1 MRQKENLEPD
11 KKKGLWGLV
20 DRIEGDKVVW
30 IIVFML
36 IMISWLAIFSSTSLL
51 ALETGSDRLS
61 IMKEQAFITA
71 LGLALIWGL
80 YNIQK
85 IGVIRWFSKLGF
97 LLSLGMLLIL
107 VFNLDLGFIRAESI
121 NQARRSLKVFGV
133 QLHVYEVVKVAM
145 VMYLSW
151 AIHICKKDEEDK
163 TRRKIFPLLYEL
175 SRRPHLGFLKEG
187 LWKRAMYI
195 YAPLGLTI
203 LMVAR
208 GSNSSAMII
217 GIVLMAILILGGI
230 NTKEIA
236 ALVVIG
242 AVGVGLLLGIH
253 MLKSE
258 NAKSSKVAAQV
269 VASDGDKQPD
279 NSKNRMAT
287 LLGRLT
293 MNTDPT
299 QLIGLKGQ
307 KKQDLLDKI
316 SQPNAAKIAV
326 HEGGILGKGPGG
338 STQKYVVPVMFGD
351 YMYSFLLEEYGLWGG
366 ILIIILYVSLLAR
379 GSWIARL
386 CDSDFAQIAVGGLTL
401 LITTQAFLHMYI
413 NVDMGPLTGQTLPLV
428 SHGKGAF
435 LSFCVAFGI
444 ILSISRMANKK
455 IREEEAEAKPLIEK
469 ADDIQ
474 ASMDVLESLDVLED
488 FDDYEKN

>member
-1 MRQKENLEPD
+1 MIQKENLEPD

-36 IMISWLAIFSSTSLL
+36 IMISWLAIFSSTPLL

-71 LGLALIWGL
+71 LGLAFIWGI
-80 YNIQK
+80 YKIQK
-85 IGVIRWFSKLGF
+85 IGIIRWFSKLGF
-97 LLSLGMLLIL
+97 LLSLGFLLIL
-107 VFNLDLGFIRAESI
+107 VFDLDLGFIKAESI
-121 NQARRSLKVFGV
+121 NQARRSLKIFGI

-151 AIHICKKDEEDK
+151 AIHMCKMDEEDK
-163 TRRKIFPLLYEL
+163 TKRKVFPLLYKL
-175 SRRPHLGFLKEG
+175 SRKPHLAFLRNG
-187 LWKRAMYI
+187 LWKRMMYI
-195 YAPLGLTI
+195 YAPIGLTTI
-203 LMVAR
+203 MVAS

-217 GIVLMAILILGGI
+217 GGVMVALLIFGGI
-230 NTKEIA
+230 KLKEIA
-236 ALVVIG
+236 TLMAVG
-242 AVGVGLLLGIH
+242 AVGVGLILGIH
-253 MLKSE
+253 MLKSDGSDSQK
-258 NAKSSKVAAQV
+258 ATAQV
-269 VASDGDKQPD
+269 VTSD
-279 NSKNRMAT
+279 NSSDTDNSRNRIST

-293 MNTDPT
+293 MNTDPA
-299 QLIGLKGQ
+299 QLLELKGQ
-307 KKQDLLDKI
+307 KRQDMLDKI

-351 YMYSFLLEEYGLWGG
+351 YMFSFLLEEYGLWGG
-366 ILIIILYVSLLAR
+366 IIIIILYVSLLAR

-386 CDSDFAQIAVGGLTL
+386 CDSDFSQLAVCGLTL
-401 LITTQAFLHMYI
+401 LITAQAFLHMFI
-413 NVDMGPLTGQTLPLV
+413 NVDLGPLTGQTLPLV

-455 IREEEAEAKPLIEK
+455 IREEEEEAEPIIKK
-469 ADDIQ
+469 DDDIQ
-474 ASMDVLESLDVLED
+474 ANMDVLDQLDSME
-488 FDDYEKN
+488 

>member
-1 MRQKENLEPD
+1 MIQKENLEPD

-36 IMISWLAIFSSTSLL
+36 IMISWLAIFSSTPLL

-71 LGLALIWGL
+71 LGLAFIWGI
-80 YNIQK
+80 YKIQK
-85 IGVIRWFSKLGF
+85 IGIIRWFSKLGF
-97 LLSLGMLLIL
+97 LLSLGFLLIL
-107 VFNLDLGFIRAESI
+107 VFDLDLGFIKAESI
-121 NQARRSLKVFGV
+121 NQARRSLKIFGI

-151 AIHICKKDEEDK
+151 AIHMCKMDEEDK
-163 TRRKIFPLLYEL
+163 TKRKVFPLLYKL
-175 SRRPHLGFLKEG
+175 SRKPHLAFLRSG
-187 LWKRAMYI
+187 LWKRMMYI
-195 YAPLGLTI
+195 YAPIGLTTI
-203 LMVAR
+203 MVAS

-217 GIVLMAILILGGI
+217 GGVMVALLIFGGI
-230 NTKEIA
+230 KLKEIA
-236 ALVVIG
+236 TLMAVG
-242 AVGVGLLLGIH
+242 AVGVGLILGIH
-253 MLKSE
+253 MLKSDG
-258 NAKSSKVAAQV
+258 
-269 VASDGDKQPD
+269 SDTD
-279 NSKNRMAT
+279 NSRNRIST
-287 LLGRLT
+287 FLGRLT
-293 MNTDPT
+293 MNTDPA
-299 QLIGLKGQ
+299 QLLELKGQ
-307 KKQDLLDKI
+307 KRQDMLDKI

-351 YMYSFLLEEYGLWGG
+351 YMFSFLLEEYGLWGG
-366 ILIIILYVSLLAR
+366 IIIIILYVSLLAR

-386 CDSDFAQIAVGGLTL
+386 CDSDFSQLAVCGLTL
-401 LITTQAFLHMYI
+401 LITAQAFLHMFI
-413 NVDMGPLTGQTLPLV
+413 NVDLGPLTGQTLPLV

-455 IREEEAEAKPLIEK
+455 IREEEEEAEPIIKK
-469 ADDIQ
+469 DDDIQ
-474 ASMDVLESLDVLED
+474 ANMDVLDQLDSME
-488 FDDYEKN
+488 

>member
-1 MRQKENLEPD
+1 
-11 KKKGLWGLV
+11 
-20 DRIEGDKVVW
+20 
-30 IIVFML
+30 
-36 IMISWLAIFSSTSLL
+36 
-51 ALETGSDRLS
+51 
-61 IMKEQAFITA
+61 
-71 LGLALIWGL
+71 
-80 YNIQK
+80 
-85 IGVIRWFSKLGF
+85 
-97 LLSLGMLLIL
+97 MLLIL

-163 TRRKIFPLLYEL
+163 TRRKVFPLLYKL
-175 SRRPHLGFLKEG
+175 SRRPHLRFLRDG
-187 LWKRAMYI
+187 LWKRMMYI
-195 YAPLGLTI
+195 YAPLGLTTV
-203 LMVAR
+203 MVAS

-217 GIVLMAILILGGI
+217 GGVMVVILILGGI
-230 NTKEIA
+230 KIKEIA
-236 ALVVIG
+236 SLMAIG
-242 AVGVGLLLGIH
+242 AVGVGLILGIH
-253 MLKSE
+253 MIKS
-258 NAKSSKVAAQV
+258 NISKSIKADTQM
-269 VASDGDKQPD
+269 VASDENGQAD
-279 NSKNRMAT
+279 NSRNRLET
-287 LLGRLT
+287 LRGRLT
-293 MNTDPT
+293 MNTDPI
-299 QLIGLKGQ
+299 QLLGLKGQ

-366 ILIIILYVSLLAR
+366 ILVIILYVSLLAR

-428 SHGKGAF
+428 SHGNGAF
-435 LSFCVAFGI
+435 LSFCIAFGI

-474 ASMDVLESLDVLED
+474 ASMDVLESLDTLEN

>member
-1 MRQKENLEPD
+1 MIQKENLEPD

-36 IMISWLAIFSSTSLL
+36 IMISWLAIFSSTPLL

-71 LGLALIWGL
+71 LGLAFIWGI
-80 YNIQK
+80 YKIPK
-85 IGVIRWFSKLGF
+85 IGIISWCSKFGF
-97 LLSLGMLLIL
+97 LLSLGFLLIL

-151 AIHICKKDEEDK
+151 AIHICKKDEDDK
-163 TRRKIFPLLYEL
+163 TRRKVFPLLYKL
-175 SRRPHLGFLKEG
+175 SRKPHLGFLRSG
-187 LWKRAMYI
+187 LWKRFMYI
-195 YAPLGLTI
+195 YIPMGLTTV
-203 LMVAR
+203 MVAS

-217 GIVLMAILILGGI
+217 GGVMLVILILGGI
-230 NTKEIA
+230 KLKEIA
-236 ALVVIG
+236 SLMAVG
-242 AVGVGLLLGIH
+242 AVGIGLILGIH
-253 MLKSE
+253 MMKSG
-258 NAKSSKVAAQV
+258 SSDSQKATTQM
-269 VASDGDKQPD
+269 VASDDSADTD
-279 NSKNRMAT
+279 NSRNRIST
-287 LLGRLT
+287 FLGRLT
-293 MNTDPT
+293 MNTDPK
-299 QLIGLKGQ
+299 QLLGLKGQ
-307 KKQDLLDKI
+307 DRQDILDKI

-351 YMYSFLLEEYGLWGG
+351 YMFSFLLEEYGLWGG
-366 ILIIILYVSLLAR
+366 IIIIILYVSLLAR

-386 CDSDFAQIAVGGLTL
+386 CDSDFSQLAVCGLTL
-401 LITTQAFLHMYI
+401 LISAQAFLHMFI
-413 NVDMGPLTGQTLPLV
+413 NVDLGPLTGQTLPLV

-455 IREEEAEAKPLIEK
+455 IREEEEK
-469 ADDIQ
+469 QEPFIKKEDDIQ
-474 ASMDVLESLDVLED
+474 ANLDVLDQLDSME
-488 FDDYEKN
+488 